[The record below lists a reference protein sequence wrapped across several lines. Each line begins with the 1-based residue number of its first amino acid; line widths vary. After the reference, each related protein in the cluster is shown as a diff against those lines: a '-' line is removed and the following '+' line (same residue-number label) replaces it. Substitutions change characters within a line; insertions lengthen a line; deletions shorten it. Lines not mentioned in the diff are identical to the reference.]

1 MHYSASYVAASR
13 RYGMFIRTPDGLDLV
28 GVAVFGIP
36 DPQWGELVAACVVLK
51 PSMNVTAE
59 ALIGHCRVRLA
70 NYKVPR
76 HLEFSET
83 DLPKNGSGKVLKRL
97 LRERF
102 WVGAVRSVG

>member
-1 MHYSASYVAASR
+1 M
-13 RYGMFIRTPDGLDLV
+13 
-28 GVAVFGIP
+28 
-36 DPQWGELVAACVVLK
+36 AACVVLK
-51 PSMNVTAE
+51 PGTNITAE
-59 ALIGHCRVRLA
+59 ALIGHCRERLA

-102 WVGAVRSVG
+102 WLGATRAVG